1 MPFGSSSPDHNRI
14 EQQRKGL
21 RILFIIVAILIL
33 IGLLNVYSSTLYM
46 NVEAGDN
53 PYGYFIKQSVYLV
66 LGSVFFQIMRKNKPE
81 LWGKLSGI
89 LSIGTIVL
97 LLLVF
102 VAGRTVNG
110 ATRWIALGPISIQ
123 PSEIAKL
130 PAILW
135 AARYLAVKMDVG
147 KKITVFAEIHAMFQR
162 SKNGKS
168 SFVTQFLSYFKPLF
182 MPLLM
187 ALLVI
192 KQPDMGTA
200 VMILA
205 FPAMMYILAGMPF
218 LEIICAG
225 TLSIGTFLILAL
237 TSAYRKAR
245 LVVLW
250 DPFSRASDLGYQ
262 TVQSLIAVGSGGIL
276 GQGAGQGFSKFFYL
290 PEQHTDFAFAVF
302 CQEWGLIGALFLLFL
317 FVGFL
322 YIGLRLASQVNNTY
336 RMLLIS
342 GLTLLIGT
350 QAFINMAMVIGCF
363 PVTGI
368 PLPFISYGGTSLVIN
383 LMAVGLIVG
392 AVEYSMKE
400 EEQKQ
405 RIILNDINY

>member
-135 AARYLAVKMDVG
+135 AA
-147 KKITVFAEIHAMFQR
+147 
-162 SKNGKS
+162 
-168 SFVTQFLSYFKPLF
+168 
-182 MPLLM
+182 
-187 ALLVI
+187 
-192 KQPDMGTA
+192 
-200 VMILA
+200 
-205 FPAMMYILAGMPF
+205 
-218 LEIICAG
+218 
-225 TLSIGTFLILAL
+225 
-237 TSAYRKAR
+237 
-245 LVVLW
+245 
-250 DPFSRASDLGYQ
+250 
-262 TVQSLIAVGSGGIL
+262 
-276 GQGAGQGFSKFFYL
+276 
-290 PEQHTDFAFAVF
+290 
-302 CQEWGLIGALFLLFL
+302 
-317 FVGFL
+317 
-322 YIGLRLASQVNNTY
+322 
-336 RMLLIS
+336 
-342 GLTLLIGT
+342 
-350 QAFINMAMVIGCF
+350 
-363 PVTGI
+363 
-368 PLPFISYGGTSLVIN
+368 
-383 LMAVGLIVG
+383 
-392 AVEYSMKE
+392 
-400 EEQKQ
+400 
-405 RIILNDINY
+405 

>member
-1 MPFGSSSPDHNRI
+1 
-14 EQQRKGL
+14 
-21 RILFIIVAILIL
+21 
-33 IGLLNVYSSTLYM
+33 
-46 NVEAGDN
+46 
-53 PYGYFIKQSVYLV
+53 
-66 LGSVFFQIMRKNKPE
+66 MRKNKPE

-147 KKITVFAEIHAMFQR
+147 KKITVFAEIYAMFQR

-225 TLSIGTFLILAL
+225 TLLIGAFLILAL